1 MEETLQFE
9 MLQPRW
15 FSIFEIDVDI
25 KTCDCIT
32 NHVVVPGAQC
42 TACMEALCTGNN
54 HDLYALVNVIFYVF
68 TIFNVTNAERY
79 KKCSTGLAVAQLT
92 GGLQVFSFLTN
103 IVELGV

>member
-1 MEETLQFE
+1 MEETLRFE
-9 MLQPRW
+9 MLQPMW

-25 KTCDCIT
+25 KTCDCIPS
-32 NHVVVPGAQC
+32 HVVFAGAQC

-54 HDLYALVNVIFYVF
+54 HDLYALVNVIFCVL

-79 KKCSTGLAVAQLT
+79 KKCSTGMAVAQLA
-92 GGLQVFSFLTN
+92 GGLQVFSFFTN

>member
-1 MEETLQFE
+1 
-9 MLQPRW
+9 MLQPMW

-25 KTCDCIT
+25 KTCDCIPS
-32 NHVVVPGAQC
+32 HVVFAGAQC

-68 TIFNVTNAERY
+68 TIFNVTNADKIRY
-79 KKCSTGLAVAQLT
+79 KKCSTGLAVAQLA
-92 GGLQVFSFLTN
+92 GGLQVFFFLTN